1 VFGSIMQVLDPDDG
15 PTEADMRRMSAV
27 HAELE
32 TFITEFTPMT
42 DQQIT
47 AVRAYLRQWMD
58 GAWTGPMVDVL
69 RTQVEEIVDRLSL
82 DRWLDRAAE
91 SNIDPL

>member
-1 VFGSIMQVLDPDDG
+1 
-15 PTEADMRRMSAV
+15 
-27 HAELE
+27 
-32 TFITEFTPMT
+32 
-42 DQQIT
+42 
-47 AVRAYLRQWMD
+47 
-58 GAWTGPMVDVL
+58 MVDVL